1 MERDKALNGDQW
13 FMLWKKQ
20 ENIYMGYNRVEI
32 ANTVYGNQK
41 LFELPSN
48 WGIIIHEVVVNRHKG
63 NLGEGYK
70 EAST

>member
-1 MERDKALNGDQW
+1 
-13 FMLWKKQ
+13 
-20 ENIYMGYNRVEI
+20 MGYNRVEI